1 MPLSENL
8 LQPVLLPL
16 SAAALALLPLAAL
29 ANPPAG
35 GGAVPALY
43 AIRVEAEKA
52 ARLHF
57 NCTGA
62 HRMGDRWMPCAGHGP
77 GQGSAPS
84 H

>member
-1 MPLSENL
+1 VPVNL
-8 LQPVLLPL
+8 LQLLHLPL

-35 GGAVPALY
+35 SGAVPALY
-43 AIRVEAEKA
+43 PTRAEAEQA

-57 NCTGA
+57 NCAGA
-62 HRMGDRWMPCAGHGP
+62 HRMGDQWMPCAGHGSGP
-77 GQGSAPS
+77 VTAPS

>member
-1 MPLSENL
+1 VNL
-8 LQPVLLPL
+8 LLPVQLLFR
-16 SAAALALLPLAAL
+16 AAALALLPLAAL

-43 AIRVEAEKA
+43 ATRAEAEKA

-62 HRMGDRWMPCAGHGP
+62 HRMGDQWMPCAGHGS
-77 GQGSAPS
+77 GQGSAHS

>member
-1 MPLSENL
+1 MPVNL
-8 LQPVLLPL
+8 LQLLHLPL

-35 GGAVPALY
+35 GGAVPALF
-43 AIRVEAEKA
+43 ATRAEAEKA

-62 HRMGDRWMPCAGHGP
+62 HRMGDQWMPCAGHSS
-77 GQGSAPS
+77 GQGSAHS